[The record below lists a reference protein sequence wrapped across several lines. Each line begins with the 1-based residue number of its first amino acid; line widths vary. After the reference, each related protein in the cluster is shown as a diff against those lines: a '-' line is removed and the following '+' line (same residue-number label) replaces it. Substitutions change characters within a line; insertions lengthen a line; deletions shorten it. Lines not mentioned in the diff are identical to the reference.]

1 MKKEVG
7 NKKFKKWGLLGKGV
21 RVLKTGRAVT
31 PFQTMVNRHTCIEGT
46 VRRTNNSF
54 QCKLD

>member
-7 NKKFKKWGLLGKGV
+7 NKEFKKWGLLGKGV

-31 PFQTMVNRHTCIEGT
+31 PFQTMVNRHTCIDRLGELTT
-46 VRRTNNSF
+46 VFNAN
-54 QCKLD
+54 